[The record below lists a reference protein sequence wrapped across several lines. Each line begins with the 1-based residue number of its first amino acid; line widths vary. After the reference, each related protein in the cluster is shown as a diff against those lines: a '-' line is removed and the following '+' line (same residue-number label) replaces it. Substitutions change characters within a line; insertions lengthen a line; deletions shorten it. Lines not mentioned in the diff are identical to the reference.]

1 MFNSKHNN
9 EDNKKRTTTIYK
21 NNNLGEHHPLHHGME
36 QGAGDLHL
44 WGQALWRKVIFDFFV
59 FCILYFVFG
68 IV

>member
-1 MFNSKHNN
+1 MVRIAMFNSKHNN

-44 WGQALWRKVIFDFFV
+44 WGQAL
-59 FCILYFVFG
+59 
-68 IV
+68 